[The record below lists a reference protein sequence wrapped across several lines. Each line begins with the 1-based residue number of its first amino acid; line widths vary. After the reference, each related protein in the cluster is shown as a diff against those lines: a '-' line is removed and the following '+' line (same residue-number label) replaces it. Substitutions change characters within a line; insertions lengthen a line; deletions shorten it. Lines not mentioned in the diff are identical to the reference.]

1 MATRVFYM
9 AQSDERALEL
19 LEGLGGRPAT
29 PFFEDG
35 PARYAV
41 EVLDRAGVPYELDDF
56 GNIIARLRRGG
67 EPTEPPIAFVAHM
80 DHPGFEVVETDGRR
94 ALARAVGGVPAA
106 SLARPTPVQ
115 VVTPGGRVRGTTAR
129 HETTDDPA
137 DRRTPRMVWLELES
151 VVEHEPPLPAVFDLP
166 DFAFEGDTIRMRAV
180 DDLAGCAAILAALE
194 RLARDVTEAV
204 DVYAVLTRAEEEGL
218 LGARLMAEAGTLPRD
233 TFVVSVESSAVIPGV
248 SQGAGPVIRTGD
260 AAFTFD
266 AEAEQVLTAA
276 SERLAGRAPEFRVQ
290 RQLMSGGVC
299 EATAFAVNG
308 YRATGLA
315 FPLGNYHN
323 ATTHIGDV
331 DGGVDTEYIELS
343 DFLGGVDLIAEAAAG
358 VSRRG
363 ETRTLRWVK
372 QARVPSETRDRL
384 TATRG
389 GTT

>member
-1 MATRVFYM
+1 MAQSDM

-19 LEGLGGRPAT
+19 LKGLGGRPAT

-41 EVLDRAGVPYELDDF
+41 AVLDQAGVPYERDDF
-56 GNIIARLRRGG
+56 GNIVARLRRGG
-67 EPTEPPIAFVAHM
+67 ESAEPPIAFVAHM
-80 DHPGFEVVETDGRR
+80 DHPGFEVVEIDGRR
-94 ALARAVGGVPAA
+94 ALARASGGIPAA
-106 SLARPTPVQ
+106 SLVRPTPVQ
-115 VVTPGGRVRGTTAR
+115 VVTPGGRVRGMTAR

-137 DRRTPRMVWLELES
+137 DRRTTRMVWLELES
-151 VVEHEPPLPAVFDLP
+151 AVEHEPPLPAVFDLP
-166 DFAFEGDTIRMRAV
+166 DFVYDGGTIRMRAL

-194 RLARDVTEAV
+194 RLALDGADDV
-204 DVYAVLTRAEEEGL
+204 DVYGVLTRAEEEGL
-218 LGARLMAEAGTLPRD
+218 LGARLMAETGTLPRD
-233 TFVVSVESSAVIPGV
+233 TIVVSVESSAVIPGV
-248 SQGAGPVIRTGD
+248 SQGRGPVIRTGD
-260 AAFTFD
+260 AAYTFD

-276 SERLAGRAPEFRVQ
+276 SERLAGRDQGFGVQ

-308 YRATGLA
+308 YRVTGLA

-331 DGGVDTEYIELS
+331 DGGVGPEYIELS
-343 DFLGGVDLIAEAAAG
+343 DFLAGVDLIAEAAAG

-372 QARVPSETRDRL
+372 QARVPGEVRERL
-384 TATRG
+384 MATRG
-389 GTT
+389 GTA